1 MRVKLLREGAR
12 APSRAHPS
20 DAGYDLYYCGTPR
33 EIWPHTVQVLGCGIA
48 VDFDTADPDDNMQVI
63 NRTAIKKDLDIPK
76 EYASDFRLSKAIVK
90 AKLPGCDHY
99 LRAPID
105 QCFIGCGFAQLRA
118 RTLVSVASCGLI
130 VVGGVIDTGYHGELK
145 VCLLNTFDR
154 MLVVNHG
161 EKIAQ
166 LLIIEVAHSPVTVVD
181 SLSPG
186 DRGPAGF
193 GSSGR

>member
-48 VDFDTADPDDNMQVI
+48 VDFDTADPDG
-63 NRTAIKKDLDIPK
+63 
-76 EYASDFRLSKAIVK
+76 S
-90 AKLPGCDHY
+90 
-99 LRAPID
+99 LR
-105 QCFIGCGFAQLRA
+105 CG
-118 RTLVSVASCGLI
+118 LVRDRSSVASRGLI
-130 VVGGVIDTGYHGELK
+130 VVGGVIDAGYRGELK
-145 VCLLNTFDR
+145 VCLLNTSDR
-154 MLVVNHG
+154 MLTVNHG

-166 LLIIEVAHSPVTVVD
+166 LIVVEVARDPVTVVD

-186 DRGPAGF
+186 DRGSAGF